1 VDDNTNEEVQKVEGS
16 GVEEETK
23 GKRGRKSIQEGPK
36 GITRP
41 DKPLFSKFDVQW
53 NFVTS
58 LCSSVPAD
66 QNLIQSWLKARA
78 PKVQPPGGRDIAGIQ
93 EEIVSTLAEPEED
106 LATKNLLIF
115 QRMPLYTFPQLV
127 ASINA
132 TEEEKQTKILV
143 MRTATIRAHIK
154 DCARI
159 ISREYVG
166 KVAGEMSWASR
177 LINCVYHDPRHYW
190 TPVLR
195 QFDGRPFTKPDGIKE
210 KAVHLWSG
218 NALKAYEFVHDAQL
232 NFQLMVLGDN
242 VKLADFE
249 TLFQYGGVHGY
260 AGERGDGEG
269 RYAFTVK
276 KVEAA

>member
-1 VDDNTNEEVQKVEGS
+1 VTKDKVNVNDEVAEEPK
-16 GVEEETK
+16 K
-23 GKRGRKSIQEGPK
+23 PGRKPIVEGPK

-41 DKPLFSKFDVQW
+41 DKPLFSFFDVQW
-53 NFVTS
+53 NFVTA

-78 PKVQPPGGRDIAGIQ
+78 PKVQPPGGRDIAQIQ
-93 EEIVSTLAEPEED
+93 EEIVQTLTEPEED

-115 QRMPLYTFPQLV
+115 QRMPLYTFPKLV
-127 ASINA
+127 EKINA
-132 TEEEKQTKILV
+132 TDEEKQEKILV
-143 MRTATIRAHIK
+143 MRTATTRAHIK

-177 LINCVYHDPRHYW
+177 LINCVYNNPNEYW
-190 TPVLR
+190 TPVTH
-195 QFDGRPFTKPDGIKE
+195 QETGRPFFKPDGIKE

-218 NALKAYEFVHDAQL
+218 NALKAYEFVHNSQM
-232 NFQLMVLGDN
+232 NFRLQVLGDN
-242 VKLADFE
+242 VKLQDFE

-269 RYAFTVK
+269 RYAFTIN
-276 KVEAA
+276 KVE